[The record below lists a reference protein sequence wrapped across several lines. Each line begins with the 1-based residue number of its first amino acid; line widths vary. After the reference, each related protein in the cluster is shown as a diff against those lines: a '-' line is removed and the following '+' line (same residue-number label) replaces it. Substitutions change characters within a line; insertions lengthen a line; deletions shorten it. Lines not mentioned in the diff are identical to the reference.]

1 MSGDLQ
7 HGVAEIGWANLFVT
21 PDRMRIMGYS
31 NLYHI
36 EQSWYYTQNFKQKRD
51 SLLRFFPTTASCFA
65 VQSRTTESSH

>member
-36 EQSWYYTQNFKQKRD
+36 EQSWYYTKNFKQKRD
-51 SLLRFFPTTASCFA
+51 SLL
-65 VQSRTTESSH
+65 